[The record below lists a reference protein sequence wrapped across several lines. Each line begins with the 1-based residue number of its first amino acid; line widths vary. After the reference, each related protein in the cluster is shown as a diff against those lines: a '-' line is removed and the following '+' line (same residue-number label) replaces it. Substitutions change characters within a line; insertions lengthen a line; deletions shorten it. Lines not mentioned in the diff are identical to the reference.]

1 MHSHLLSNLTPI
13 TKHRCI
19 YWSQCVKVHYNNL
32 NFPVAGE
39 PAKSL
44 EITLEHLNP
53 IDLKRVNWCKHNF
66 AIVKI
71 WFMLLAKSFRNG
83 ISVLARESMRYDH
96 SLTREISEHA
106 CPQTHMPCRKHLS
119 LSSPWEMSLNATNLR
134 RASRCKNTSQAIEM
148 SPLTFDVAIRLKRE
162 SKEKKNVSAEDLTAA
177 HWKHPTISRSNSSSN
192 QRAHFPF
199 SPPLMCL
206 TWRASPTTA
215 ISCQDFI
222 VVGQRK
228 RKGKVPP
235 VFSVE
240 VNRLRAERGRTGN
253 GERASGSQWTVS
265 TWCHVND
272 CICHSTRLCHS
283 HPCDPSQVH
292 TIEPDFGS
300 GV

>member
-1 MHSHLLSNLTPI
+1 
-13 TKHRCI
+13 
-19 YWSQCVKVHYNNL
+19 
-32 NFPVAGE
+32 
-39 PAKSL
+39 
-44 EITLEHLNP
+44 
-53 IDLKRVNWCKHNF
+53 
-66 AIVKI
+66 
-71 WFMLLAKSFRNG
+71 
-83 ISVLARESMRYDH
+83 MRYGPFLNSGDH
-96 SLTREISEHA
+96 GACLYPNTCHA
-106 CPQTHMPCRKHLS
+106 ESAC

-134 RASRCKNTSQAIEM
+134 RASRCKNTSQAVEM

-199 SPPLMCL
+199 SPLLMCL

-300 GV
+300 GVQYKQLESDAQNPTAFLHHKSI